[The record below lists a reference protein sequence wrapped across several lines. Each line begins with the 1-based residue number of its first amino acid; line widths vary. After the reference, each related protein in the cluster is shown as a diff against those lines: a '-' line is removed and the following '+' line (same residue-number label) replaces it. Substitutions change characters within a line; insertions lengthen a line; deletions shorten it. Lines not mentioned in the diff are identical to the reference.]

1 MCYNSKFSR
10 YILLL
15 FSLVVYRIIHEF
27 YYKHFISPIYSYA
40 GYVTDSSN
48 EQYICSWVIYIL
60 TLLFFTNAL
69 FSIDRFWANVSLVLL
84 LLKFVPLTILLGFIP
99 YENSYIFLNTIFWF
113 ELILFGNLFKPIRII
128 SNNDIYRNRILFVKI
143 FYLVIALFVISVLF
157 VSFKYT
163 GFRLHTSLFDVYDI
177 RFEQRENNYP
187 TIFRYV
193 LSASTIIC
201 PLVLCYFVD
210 KKKYK
215 LSFLFA
221 FIIYVDFSIEG
232 LKAIVFAT
240 IIGVLLHYL
249 YKKRYLLYLPF
260 FSSLLIFFISQ
271 IKQDEIQKAISFVIW
286 RVFYVPSGMDY
297 EYYTFFNLF
306 EPDFYR
312 NSIFRRFGA
321 ESPYS
326 SSSVDIAVG
335 EYFSPEVIGIRANN
349 GLISEGFANF
359 GNWGA
364 FILPFIL
371 IIYIKIIS
379 SCAKGLDESYI
390 FLISVIFAYTI
401 ISTFIPATIL
411 SSGVWI
417 LFIILICYKV
427 LK

>member
-1 MCYNSKFSR
+1 MFCNRKFSR
-10 YILLL
+10 YVLLL
-15 FSLVVYRIIHEF
+15 ISLVVYRIIHEY
-27 YYKHFISPIYSYA
+27 YYKYYISPVYSYA
-40 GYVTDSSN
+40 GYVADSSN
-48 EQYICSWVIYIL
+48 DQYIYSWIIYIL
-60 TLLFFTNAL
+60 TIFLFTNAL
-69 FSIDRFWANVSLVLL
+69 FSRDRFWANVSFVLL
-84 LLKFVPLTILLGFIP
+84 LLKYVPLIVLLGFIP
-99 YENSYIFLNTIFWF
+99 YENSYIFLNTAFWF
-113 ELILFGNLFKPIRII
+113 EIILFGNLFKPIRIV
-128 SNNDIYRNRILFVKI
+128 SNNFIYKNRTSFIKI
-143 FYLVIALFVISVLF
+143 FYLIIALFIISVLF

-187 TIFRYV
+187 TIFRYI

-210 KKKYK
+210 KKNYK

-240 IIGVLLHYL
+240 VIGVLLHYL
-249 YKKRYLLYLPF
+249 YKRRYLLYLPLL
-260 FSSLLIFFISQ
+260 SSLLLFLISLV
-271 IKQDEIQKAISFVIW
+271 KQEEIQKAISFVIW

-379 SCAKGLDESYI
+379 SCARGLNESYI

-417 LFIILICYKV
+417 LIIILICYKA
-427 LK
+427 LN